1 MRHLAIVFL
10 LLTVAMLNSCA
21 YSAYGLYD
29 DQRLVDTIADDKAL
43 ATSIKAALMDAH
55 FSDGWETSV
64 YVYYGN
70 VFLVGE
76 VPENMRDKAI
86 RIARTYKPRSVT
98 AHWFSPAKN
107 DTSNLTLSASLRTD
121 LISTR
126 GLASTRIDTEV
137 NAGRVVL
144 LGVVKDEE
152 EKKLAIRK
160 ARMVK
165 GVTEVTSYL
174 MLPLR
179 TGQ

>member
-1 MRHLAIVFL
+1 M
-10 LLTVAMLNSCA
+10 
-21 YSAYGLYD
+21 
-29 DQRLVDTIADDKAL
+29 
-43 ATSIKAALMDAH
+43 
-55 FSDGWETSV
+55 
-64 YVYYGN
+64 
-70 VFLVGE
+70 
-76 VPENMRDKAI
+76 
-86 RIARTYKPRSVT
+86 
-98 AHWFSPAKN
+98 
-107 DTSNLTLSASLRTD
+107 SASLRTD